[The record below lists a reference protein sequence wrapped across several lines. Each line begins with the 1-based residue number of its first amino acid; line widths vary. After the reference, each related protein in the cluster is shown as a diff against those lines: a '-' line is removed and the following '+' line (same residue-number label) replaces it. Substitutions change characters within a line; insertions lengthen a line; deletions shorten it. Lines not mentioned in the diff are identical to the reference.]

1 MIDTKFRLSHS
12 QPVIP
17 QVPVGIIGVGNYL
30 PPTVVKN
37 SDFKN
42 LQLTEEEQSFMDN
55 QSGIKERRWANGE
68 TYTEMAIKAGRAA
81 IEHAGIDVKEIDM
94 IVVTHITR
102 DLNQLTPPNS
112 VTIQTELGASNAT
125 AINVDQ
131 GFTGWL
137 YALITGASF
146 VASGFYK
153 TVLVVSGE
161 SILPHTNSTIMKT
174 MLVGDGAGAFVL
186 RQTEPGYG
194 LQAYHLMSEQY
205 PEIAAEVKV
214 QTHKAGPND
223 EEASQ
228 RAYFTISEGSF
239 ARDLPY
245 VENFLPYSVHQ
256 TLGALNLQ
264 PDEVDRYIFA
274 QKFEWLN
281 RRWAANTGVDY
292 AKVHETIAEHTCVE
306 TSSIPIVTADAVQKG
321 KLKKGDL
328 VAFADLGSNWS
339 VGSALFRWCID

>member
-12 QPVIP
+12 KPVVP
-17 QVPVGIIGVGNYL
+17 QVPVGIIGVGSYL
-30 PPTVVKN
+30 PPTIVKN
-37 SDFKN
+37 EDFKH
-42 LQLTEEEQSFMDN
+42 LQLSEEEQSFMDN
-55 QSGIKERRWANGE
+55 QSGIKERRWARDE
-68 TYTEMAIKAGRAA
+68 TFTDMAVKAGQAA
-81 IEHAGIDVKEIDM
+81 TDNAGIDVSEIDM

-102 DLNQLTPPNS
+102 DLSQLTPPNS
-112 VTIQTELGASNAT
+112 VTIQTKLGAKNAT
-125 AINVDQ
+125 AINIDQ
-131 GFTGWL
+131 GFTGWM
-137 YALITGASF
+137 YALITGAGF

-161 SILPHTNSTIMKT
+161 SILSHTDSTIMKT
-174 MLVGDGAGAFVL
+174 MLVGDGGGAFVL

-194 LQAYHLMSEQY
+194 LQAFHLMSEQY

-214 QTHKAGPND
+214 DTKKAGPWD
-223 EEASQ
+223 TDPSLK
-228 RAYFTISEGSF
+228 AYFTISPNSF

-245 VENFLPYSVHQ
+245 VENFLPYSMHQ
-256 TLGALNLQ
+256 SLGVLRLQ
-264 PDEVDRYIFA
+264 PDEVDHYIFA

-281 RRWAANTGVDY
+281 RRWATNTGVDY

-306 TSSIPIVTADAVQKG
+306 TSSIPIITADAVQKG

-339 VGSALFRWCID
+339 VASAVFRWCI